1 MKRSRLRL
9 AYNDSLCKISTQT
22 LQFQQIERLLFSSLI
37 RLGNFIGSNM
47 SNFQLHTPT
56 IQSIIIHTISQCMNE
71 RDRTELLLLLL
82 LLIASE
88 VKFQWAAD
96 LNVLYTCNIGPFD
109 HIHNLTTAT
118 FFFSRPLIEVV
129 KTTDRIV

>member
-1 MKRSRLRL
+1 
-9 AYNDSLCKISTQT
+9 
-22 LQFQQIERLLFSSLI
+22 
-37 RLGNFIGSNM
+37 
-47 SNFQLHTPT
+47 
-56 IQSIIIHTISQCMNE
+56 MNE

-118 FFFSRPLIEVV
+118 FLFLSAAN
-129 KTTDRIV
+129 